1 MTREALNK
9 LNENQIK
16 YCKTLSKLIEMDR
29 NNKSLYQYE
38 QDCGKLKGYLN
49 CLYDIG
55 ILSRAEIKGLF
66 LYFYSEK

>member
-16 YCKTLSKLIEMDR
+16 YCKTLSKLIETDR
-29 NNKSLYQYE
+29 ENKSLYQYE
-38 QDCGKLKGYLN
+38 RDCGKLKGYLD
-49 CLYDIG
+49 CLRDIG
-55 ILSRAEIKGLF
+55 ILSRAEIMGLF